1 MKRSVALLLASC
13 VVLLA
18 GGIGYYLFASEE
30 APPPSPA
37 DAAIAE
43 SRRPRPL
50 LPPIGPPPLIASP
63 RAQSLDASRPADA
76 QSPEEAA
83 GPERKAPA
91 NLPPQFSEPEVR
103 AAIGVAL
110 KEAGARGAG
119 ITNSDCTEHPCI
131 IYVENVSPYD
141 SKKIVQAPSL
151 ANYKKES
158 GFTACFPTART
169 DGTGVGVC
177 GFAWEPKIDSP
188 KDREA
193 ALKRLKYRVEQLRD
207 ATK

>member
-1 MKRSVALLLASC
+1 MKRSIALVLASC

-18 GGIGYYLFASEE
+18 AGIGYYLFASDD
-30 APPPSPA
+30 AAAPSPP
-37 DAAIAE
+37 DAAFE
-43 SRRPRPL
+43 KPRPPRPL

-63 RAQSLDASRPADA
+63 RPAGLDASHSADA

-91 NLPPQFSEPEVR
+91 NLPPQFSEPEMR
-103 AAIGVAL
+103 AAVATAL
-110 KEAGARGAG
+110 KEAGARGAA
-119 ITNSDCTEHPCI
+119 ITNTDCTEHPCI

-141 SKKIVQAPSL
+141 SKKIVQAPAL
-151 ANYKKES
+151 GPYRKTS

-177 GFAWEPKIDSP
+177 GYSWEPKIESP
-188 KDREA
+188 QEREA
-193 ALKRLKYRVEQLRD
+193 ALKRLKYRVEQMRD